1 MHMLL
6 WVGIYKEYRTLKN
19 TDKGVGF
26 TGHGITVS
34 CEPTDVC
41 ARNELGHLSR
51 AGRILSLNQ

>member
-6 WVGIYKEYRTLKN
+6 WVGICKESRTLKK

-26 TGHGITVS
+26 PGHGITVS

-41 ARNELGHLSR
+41 A
-51 AGRILSLNQ
+51 